1 MIHNTEGD
9 LHIFHYGQLIQN
21 NSSWEASTLLARGLV
36 LRRDAA
42 TGATEVVAMPWPKFF
57 NLGEDGL
64 TLKELAARTEGGGH
78 VEVTS
83 KMDGSLGLV
92 FHVDGGWRVC
102 TKGSFTS
109 EQGRWATSWLS
120 EHVDVSALAAG
131 TTYLVEIIYS
141 DNRIVIPCKT
151 RLLEFACMR
160 RTPLT
165 CENVSQTHSTG
176 SSCSPRT
183 TSVAWS

>member
-1 MIHNTEGD
+1 MEALGSTRPTVTAPEVAQ
-9 LHIFHYGQLIQN
+9 LVAHYLE
-21 NSSWEASTLLARGLV
+21 SSFPATGRLFAKEASTLLARGLV
-36 LRRDAA
+36 LRRDA

-92 FHVDGGWRVC
+92 FHVEGGWRVC

-120 EHVDVSALAAG
+120 EHVDVSALAVG

-151 RLLEFACMR
+151 
-160 RTPLT
+160 
-165 CENVSQTHSTG
+165 G
-176 SSCSPRT
+176 SICVHASHAT
-183 TSVAWS
+183 DL